1 MRARI
6 AENRRWQDWASF
18 MLALWLAVSPWLAD
32 YAGHDAATANAA
44 LAGLLLAVTAHVGFS
59 CEQGRCEW
67 LSLLGS
73 LWLLA
78 SPFVLGFGSQTR
90 PALNALAVGALI
102 GLLSVWRLYL
112 DRGRGKAQD
121 RLIAGH

>member
-1 MRARI
+1 MQARI

-18 MLALWLAVSPWLAD
+18 ALALWLAVSPWLAD
-32 YAGHDAATANAA
+32 YAAHGAATANAA
-44 LAGLLLAVTAHVGFS
+44 VAGLLLAVTAHVGFS

-78 SPFVLGFGSQTR
+78 SPFVLGFGSQAAA
-90 PALNALAVGALI
+90 ALNALAVGALI
-102 GLLSVWRLYL
+102 GVLSVWRLHL
-112 DRGRGKAQD
+112 DRGRGRTRD